1 MKNVVTKIIV
11 FSVGIGVLVGIII
24 ALTGDAT
31 AALSVAMFTTALY
44 ITLTN
49 VEELKKT
56 NTDLQTQIADL
67 KRDLEEVKGK
77 MKE

>member
-1 MKNVVTKIIV
+1 VKNVVTKIIV